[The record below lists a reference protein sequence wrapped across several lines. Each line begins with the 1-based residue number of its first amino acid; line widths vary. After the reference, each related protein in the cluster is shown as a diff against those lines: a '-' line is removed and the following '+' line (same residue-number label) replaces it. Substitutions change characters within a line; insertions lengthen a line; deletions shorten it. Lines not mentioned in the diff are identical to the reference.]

1 MRKNCNVFEG
11 IILVVSV
18 LNTLL
23 NAFLKL
29 VVSLLAGFLILW
41 LGASVIE
48 VVENNTNPDYEY
60 SEYNAFVMFSEL
72 LEK

>member
-1 MRKNCNVFEG
+1 MKKNCNGFDSIV
-11 IILVVSV
+11 LAVSIFGA
-18 LNTLL
+18 LL
-23 NAFLKL
+23 KF
-29 VVSLLAGFLILW
+29 VVSLFGCALIIW

-48 VVENNTNPDYEY
+48 VTTNNTNPDYEY